1 MKRYI
6 TRSRRII
13 TSFTNVNE
21 PLFCAHLRVTFYGI
35 LIVLLFAALL
45 IFLATAEP
53 PLVMAPS
60 VRGVQPIS
68 LGTNPEVITAQ
79 HWMERQR
86 PYLAMNPELKSVQNA
101 ATFKTQA
108 EEAYLTS
115 AAFLAENPELISFYR
130 YKSRP

>member
-1 MKRYI
+1 MTIRVPLPER
-6 TRSRRII
+6 RSWIL
-13 TSFTNVNE
+13 
-21 PLFCAHLRVTFYGI
+21 PI

-53 PLVMAPS
+53 PLVMAPA
-60 VRGVQPIS
+60 VGRVQPVS

-86 PYLAMNPELKSVQNA
+86 PYLAVNPELKSVQNA
-101 ATFKTQA
+101 VAFQAQA

-115 AAFLAENPELISFYR
+115 EAFLAENPELISFYR
-130 YKSRP
+130 YRASKP